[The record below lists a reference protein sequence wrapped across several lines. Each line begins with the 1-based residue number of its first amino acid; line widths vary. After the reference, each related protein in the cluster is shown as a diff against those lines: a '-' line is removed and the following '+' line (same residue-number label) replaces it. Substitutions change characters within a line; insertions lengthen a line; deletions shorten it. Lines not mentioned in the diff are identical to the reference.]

1 MKKYILF
8 TFLLTSLSISSQNA
22 TIDSIIEEATNN
34 SQLEILAHELFDLI
48 GPRLV
53 GTPQM
58 KNAHDWA
65 VKKYEK
71 WGMTARLHQWGVWR
85 GWERGITHIDMLEPR
100 IRTLAGRQ
108 LAWSPSTSKRGITA
122 EVTKIPEI
130 KEKAEFDQWL
140 KTIKGKFVLVSQNQI
155 TGRPDY
161 QWEEYATPES
171 FEKLKEDRDEA
182 SEKWFSNFSRI
193 WFAAGCV
200 T

>member
-71 WGMTARLHQWGVWR
+71 G
-85 GWERGITHIDMLEPR
+85 P
-100 IRTLAGRQ
+100 
-108 LAWSPSTSKRGITA
+108 
-122 EVTKIPEI
+122 
-130 KEKAEFDQWL
+130 
-140 KTIKGKFVLVSQNQI
+140 N
-155 TGRPDY
+155 
-161 QWEEYATPES
+161 
-171 FEKLKEDRDEA
+171 
-182 SEKWFSNFSRI
+182 
-193 WFAAGCV
+193 
-200 T
+200 

>member
-65 VKKYEK
+65 
-71 WGMTARLHQWGVWR
+71 
-85 GWERGITHIDMLEPR
+85 
-100 IRTLAGRQ
+100 
-108 LAWSPSTSKRGITA
+108 
-122 EVTKIPEI
+122 
-130 KEKAEFDQWL
+130 
-140 KTIKGKFVLVSQNQI
+140 
-155 TGRPDY
+155 
-161 QWEEYATPES
+161 
-171 FEKLKEDRDEA
+171 
-182 SEKWFSNFSRI
+182 
-193 WFAAGCV
+193 
-200 T
+200 

>member
-85 GWERGITHIDMLEPR
+85 GW
-100 IRTLAGRQ
+100 
-108 LAWSPSTSKRGITA
+108 
-122 EVTKIPEI
+122 
-130 KEKAEFDQWL
+130 
-140 KTIKGKFVLVSQNQI
+140 
-155 TGRPDY
+155 
-161 QWEEYATPES
+161 
-171 FEKLKEDRDEA
+171 
-182 SEKWFSNFSRI
+182 
-193 WFAAGCV
+193 
-200 T
+200 